1 MKAAFKT
8 AALSMTMML
17 SLTAVLS
24 ACGSSKTSD
33 AAKPA
38 DDTKNNGT
46 AQQAGDTRKPEL
58 APYKITM
65 FVPGSAAQKDQA
77 MVNEEV
83 SKYLKDKIN
92 ASFELTVLDW
102 GSWQNKMNLKFASGE
117 PFDLFT
123 TMNWDNWGTK
133 VSTGAVLDITDMIDK
148 YAPDAK
154 KAIDPALLEGSK
166 INGKN
171 FSLPVNKELASHKG
185 VLLRKDLVDKYKF
198 DLTKIKKLEDLEPLF
213 DTIKKN
219 EPGVTPF
226 YINKDISPNLILDAQ
241 NFDGLGDGVGK
252 LDRESKDFKVINEYE
267 SPKTKA
273 AMELARR
280 WYQAGYINK
289 DAATQ
294 QDVDGALK
302 AGKAFSYPDS
312 LKPGKDA
319 EKSTQLG
326 SQWVQVD
333 LTTPIITTGDTT
345 VAMVS
350 ISKTAKDPARDMM
363 FLNLLYTD
371 KYLVNLIA
379 FGIEGKHYVKKSD
392 NVIDF
397 PQGMDPK
404 TSGYNL
410 NQPWLYGNQFLD
422 YLWANENPNKWDNFK
437 KYNQSAEKSRVLGF
451 TFNPDPVKNEIAA
464 VSNVQ
469 KELNPGLYSGTL
481 DTNEYLPKIIE
492 KLKAAGADKIIAEK
506 QKQLDEWVK
515 TNKK

>member
-1 MKAAFKT
+1 MKSALKI
-8 AALSMTMML
+8 AALSMTMMISL
-17 SLTAVLS
+17 SAVL
-24 ACGSSKTSD
+24 AGCGANNSD
-33 AAKPA
+33 DTAKPA
-38 DDTKNNGT
+38 DNKTST
-46 AQQAGDTRKPEL
+46 TTQQADSGKKADLP
-58 APYKITM
+58 PYKITM
-65 FVPGSAAQKDQA
+65 FVPGSAAQKDQDL
-77 MVNEEV
+77 VNQEI

-102 GSWQNKMNLKFASGE
+102 GSWQNKMNLKFASNE

-133 VSTGAVLDITDMIDK
+133 VQQGVVMDITDLIDK

-154 KAIDPALLEGSK
+154 KVIDPALLEGSK
-166 INGKN
+166 VNGKN
-171 FSLPVNKELASHKG
+171 YSLPVNKELASHRG
-185 VLLRKDLVDKYKF
+185 VLVRKDLVDKYHF
-198 DLTKIKKLEDLEPLF
+198 DLSKVKKLEDLEPMF
-213 DTIKKN
+213 DVIKKN

-226 YINKDISPNLILDAQ
+226 YINKDISPNSILDAQ

-252 LDRESKDFKVINEYE
+252 LDRDAKDFKVINELE
-267 SPKTKA
+267 SQKTKA
-273 AMELARR
+273 AVELARR

-289 DAATQ
+289 DAATLK
-294 QDVDGALK
+294 DLDGGLK
-302 AGKAFSYPDS
+302 AGKAFSYPDQ

-333 LTTPIITTGDTT
+333 LTTPIVTTGDTT
-345 VAMVS
+345 GAMVS
-350 ISKTAKDPARDMM
+350 VSRTAKDPARDLM

-422 YLWANENPNKWDNFK
+422 YLWANENPQKWENFK
-437 KYNQSAEKSRVLGF
+437 KYNQSAERSRVLGF
-451 TFNPDPVKNEIAA
+451 TFNPDPVKNEVAA
-464 VSNVQ
+464 TNNVA
-469 KELNPGLYSGTL
+469 KELNSGLYSGTL
-481 DTNEYLPKIIE
+481 DPNEYLPKLIE
-492 KLKAAGADKIIAEK
+492 KMKAAGADKIIAEK

-515 TNKK
+515 ANKK